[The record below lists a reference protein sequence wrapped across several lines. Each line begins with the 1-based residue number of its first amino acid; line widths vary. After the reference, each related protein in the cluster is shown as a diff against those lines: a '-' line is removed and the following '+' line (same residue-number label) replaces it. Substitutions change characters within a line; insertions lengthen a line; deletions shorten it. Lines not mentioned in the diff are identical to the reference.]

1 MDPGAANAAGDPA
14 VLVAA
19 QQPESFD
26 QEPFWDAFFGPF
38 CASRPQE
45 IPPLLNQPGSG
56 GETCLHVAA
65 AGQRA
70 SLVRNLLFWG
80 ADLTARNSRDQL
92 PAIENAVAEQSTR
105 LADSEDVIEIVGGTP
120 GRGSSFRRVAENI
133 SQENSHRSRTEH
145 IDGAEIQETQG
156 RQTGEQKGVATE
168 AENISVEAHVL
179 AGDPQAEAGGE
190 LPRNAADEETHKC
203 AISTEDP
210 VDPLLGNREGHT
222 VSENV
227 QMSPGN
233 AQASVRT
240 QSESSSRAGSRR
252 SERKGKDG
260 EDATQKPLDRSGDT
274 GKTLEQSGADWVAR
288 EVETLDNEYEQ
299 MSVEAEDLRDE
310 LKRVKEENARAE
322 KKLAMK
328 FSTTGDF
335 PVYRAQTGD
344 PRLTTLQYFTT
355 LRTLEATE
363 EEKNRTSTLTT
374 GKVQQET
381 RKLATHREKVEECRA
396 AFRGF
401 LRKVAKNSQMARS
414 GKPIPESILEQL
426 MQLEEEKTRALQEA
440 RSTSTKL
447 KHQLDVLH
455 QLASENDMQEQF
467 HVMDFEQLKIE
478 NQALNEKIVERNEEI
493 KKLRS
498 IIVSAVQFITHGRE
512 KIHFLDHENA
522 RLMEELAHLD
532 AELANQRHLITKSKR
547 ERDEYRTENNKLRQ
561 QTDIINSDILTLDW
575 ETRQQRQQELKLE
588 VVDRSF

>member
-92 PAIENAVAEQSTR
+92 PAIE
-105 LADSEDVIEIVGGTP
+105 SEW
-120 GRGSSFRRVAENI
+120 
-133 SQENSHRSRTEH
+133 
-145 IDGAEIQETQG
+145 IQDLETNPLL
-156 RQTGEQKGVATE
+156 ATE
-168 AENISVEAHVL
+168 
-179 AGDPQAEAGGE
+179 GAEAGGE

-274 GKTLEQSGADWVAR
+274 GKSSESGRVPQRGNEDKNGPSGGGGIASAADASALGDVYAESESFRPNARDQGEPALEQSGADWVAR